1 MLESRAAYRRSQVS
15 TDNIAVIRAFC
26 ADFSH
31 LDTDRM
37 MAYFTDSPTYH
48 NMPGPPAVGTEA
60 VRATIQR
67 FLSGWQK
74 TEWDLLNIAANG
86 DVVFAERLDRPTRTA
101 STLTCPASVCSRWR
115 TGKSGRGGTTS
126 TLPRTRARWRRRRPG
141 ALERAKGIE
150 PSSQPWEGRILPL
163 NHTRPGARRS
173 SYHPLSLRSRRSSCP
188 SPPNWHSLPSNSM
201 N

>member
-1 MLESRAAYRRSQVS
+1 MS

-26 ADFSH
+26 ADFSQ

-86 DVVFAERLDRPTRTA
+86 DVIFAERLDRTDSNGKHVDLPCVGVFEMENGKIRT
-101 STLTCPASVCSRWR
+101 WR
-115 TGKSGRGGTTS
+115 DYFDLATY
-126 TLPRTRARWRRRRPG
+126 TRAM
-141 ALERAKGIE
+141 A
-150 PSSQPWEGRILPL
+150 
-163 NHTRPGARRS
+163 
-173 SYHPLSLRSRRSSCP
+173 
-188 SPPNWHSLPSNSM
+188 
-201 N
+201 